1 MKKVRIKLILV
12 ISLIFLIIINLNC
25 NITYAARMRLE
36 DVQASSDYVD
46 STEDVSENI
55 IGWLGATLVII
66 QVVGVGIATIMFVI
80 AIIQYFL
87 NFKTPNRKKY
97 KKRLIFSLIIGITLF
112 SASGVLGLIRSTCV
126 PANRLN

>member
-1 MKKVRIKLILV
+1 ML
-12 ISLIFLIIINLNC
+12 
-25 NITYAARMRLE
+25 
-36 DVQASSDYVD
+36 
-46 STEDVSENI
+46 
-55 IGWLGATLVII
+55 
-66 QVVGVGIATIMFVI
+66 VI